1 MTRNLRFLGSGILG
15 LASLAASAG
24 PPGTVPPTAP
34 ASATT
39 ATLPLGTQP
48 TVAAPSGATAMV
60 PQLTTAP
67 ADGDLHVS
75 MIVNVNV
82 SGLSP
87 FVTQAGLECVAALA
101 NHDQLVVEASAINAG
116 TLVSADLASSVTPL
130 VWGFTF
136 SLPIQGGLYRGAQS
150 ALFVVPAWRFRAPPN
165 SGPEFY
171 PNPALLFACALMLTG
186 NLNGASNTSVAEL
199 HAGAARLP
207 TPETFYWISSG
218 SAMFAVTQDITLKPL
233 T

>member
-60 PQLTTAP
+60 PQLTAP
-67 ADGDLHVS
+67 ADGNLHVS
-75 MIVNVNV
+75 VSVNVNL

-87 FVTQAGLECVAALA
+87 FATAAALA
-101 NHDQLVVEASAINAG
+101 CTALINEDGLVTSWASQVNANTG
-116 TLVSADLASSVTPL
+116 IIVSEIFDTTSVIRNRVWNQTFNLPL
-130 VWGFTF
+130 R
-136 SLPIQGGLYRGAQS
+136 GGLYRGVQTAAFAVSSGALGFQS
-150 ALFVVPAWRFRAPPN
+150 NGFQAFHK
-165 SGPEFY
+165 
-171 PNPALLFACALMLTG
+171 PALLFGCYLQVG
-186 NLNGASNTSVAEL
+186 NGSTMS
-199 HAGAARLP
+199 AARLH
-207 TPETFYWISSG
+207 TSGPELATTVNFDDISEG
-218 SAMFAVTQDITLKPL
+218 STMFAVTQDITLKPL